1 MESASLERVLI
12 DGTILSLLLGAV
24 IMGSLRYNPRL
35 WLQDYP
41 QAIREK
47 VPPLSASEKRDRV
60 VVGVL
65 VIGIL
70 LGGVLLEALHLRTYQ
85 WGLAQFGIAYLH
97 VFIMLAIFNVF
108 DALVLDL
115 FILTLLRPKFAFVP
129 GIEGMEHQLFDYR
142 KQLVDFL
149 KGFVFSAVAS
159 LPFALIAV
167 I

>member
-1 MESASLERVLI
+1 MESGSFERVLI

-24 IMGSLRYNPRL
+24 ILGSLRYNPRL

-41 QAIREK
+41 KAIREK
-47 VPPLSASEKRDRV
+47 VPALSASERRDRGV
-60 VVGVL
+60 VSIL

-85 WGLAQFGIAYLH
+85 WGMSQFGIAYLH
-97 VFIMLAIFNVF
+97 VFLMLAIFNVF

-129 GIEGMEHQLFDYR
+129 GIEGMEHLLFDTR
-142 KQLVDFL
+142 KQFFDFL
-149 KGFVFSAVAS
+149 KGFVFCAAAS